1 MPFTTTRRTTMAV
14 LAASIAAFGM
24 AGAATAQDKVLN
36 ITTYDK
42 FIPQSFIDK
51 FKKDTGIEVRIRLT
65 DDQGKQ
71 YNLLTAEASQPT
83 TDIVTVTGHRM
94 SQFISGGLLEP
105 LDTGRLSNWGNLAAT
120 YKDAPQLT
128 TDGATWGVP
137 ILAGYEALARNTEM
151 TEPSDSWGI
160 MFDPKYKGMT
170 AYTLSDFFS
179 IAMLYQGH
187 DGDFVTYDN
196 RAEAEADAEEAT
208 KFLIAQKPMVRKYY
222 DSGAEVQQMFINE
235 DIVLAQSWSGPIA
248 KLIMDGLPI
257 EMSIPK
263 EGTYGFLY
271 SLNIAKGAPNVDA
284 AYQFL
289 DALLGDPEVGVQM
302 TRETG
307 FASAFA
313 GVTEALTE
321 QERKALILP
330 DEQLARIQFF
340 SPMNREMKNEITDAA
355 VARIKAAN

>member
-1 MPFTTTRRTTMAV
+1 MAV
-14 LAASIAAFGM
+14 IATSIAAFGI
-24 AGAATAQDKVLN
+24 AGSVAAQDKVLN
-36 ITTYDK
+36 VTTYDK
-42 FIPQSFIDK
+42 FIPQTFIDK
-51 FKKDTGIEVRIRLT
+51 FRKDTGIDVRIRLT

-83 TDIVTVTGHRM
+83 TDIVTVTGRRM
-94 SQFISGGLLEP
+94 SQFIAGDLLEP
-105 LDTGRLSNWGNLAAT
+105 LDTSRLSNWGNLAST

-128 TDGATWGVP
+128 TDGQTWGVP

-179 IAMLYQGH
+179 IAMLYLGH
-187 DGDFVTYDN
+187 DGDFVTYDD
-196 RAEAEADAEEAT
+196 RAKAEADAEET
-208 KFLIAQKPMVRKYY
+208 TQFLIEQKPMVRKYY
-222 DSGAEVQQMFINE
+222 DSGAEVQQMFVNE

-248 KLIMDGLPI
+248 RLIMDGFPI

-271 SLNIAKGAPNVDA
+271 SFNIAKGAPNADA

-289 DALLGDPEVGVQM
+289 DALLGDPDVGVEM

-307 FASAFA
+307 YASAFA
-313 GVTEALTE
+313 GVIDALSD

-330 DEQLARIQFF
+330 DDQLARIQFF

>member
-1 MPFTTTRRTTMAV
+1 MTIF
-14 LAASIAAFGM
+14 AASVAAFGW
-24 AGAATAQDKVLN
+24 AGSVAAQDKVLN
-36 ITTYDK
+36 ITTYDR
-42 FIPQSFIDK
+42 FIPQDFLDK
-51 FKKDTGIEVRIRLT
+51 FKKDTGIDVRIRLT

-71 YNLLTAEASQPT
+71 YNLLTAETSQPT
-83 TDIVTVTGHRM
+83 TDIVTVTGHRL
-94 SQFISGGLLEP
+94 SQFIEGGLLEP
-105 LDTGRLSNWGNLAAT
+105 LDTARLSNWDNLAAT
-120 YKDAPQLT
+120 YKDAPQMT
-128 TDGATWGVP
+128 TEGQVWGVP

-179 IAMLYQGH
+179 IAMLYLGH
-187 DGDFVTYDN
+187 DGDFVTYDD
-196 RAEAEADAEEAT
+196 RAKAEADAEET
-208 KFLIAQKPMVRKYY
+208 TQFLIEQKPMVRKYY
-222 DSGAEVQQMFINE
+222 DSGAEVQQMFVNE

-248 KLIMDGLPI
+248 KLIMDGFPI

-271 SLNIAKGAPNVDA
+271 SFNIAKGAPNADA

-289 DALLGDPEVGVQM
+289 DALLGDPEVGVEM
-302 TRETG
+302 MRETG
-307 FASAFA
+307 YASAFS
-313 GVTEALTE
+313 GVIDDLSE

-330 DEQLARIQFF
+330 DDQLARIQFF
-340 SPMNREMKNEITDAA
+340 SPMNRDMKNEITDAA